1 MAPDVRFLSRDRI
14 DAERWDRAVLA
25 DPVPLPYGLSW
36 WLDASTEG
44 RWDGLV
50 VDDYRVVLPLPRL
63 RRYRLL
69 PVYIRPPFTQQIG
82 PFGSLRDGDL
92 RAMLGRVP
100 TRFQV
105 SLPLRPWI
113 DRDEVPS
120 DFSVRKRVNFVLDL
134 SPPFETVRRGFQ
146 KRMRQYLNQDTDME
160 DHVVSREEVIELCRT
175 QLGDKGGIRG
185 FHWQRLSAI
194 IDACQARSLGECRGM
209 SENGTLLCVGFY
221 PHLAG
226 RAFNLAAASTQ
237 AGFERRAMI
246 HLLAR
251 KMQQMS
257 GEPGAAFDFE
267 GSELPGVREFF
278 SRFGGKDEGYFV
290 VEKQWFGLKR

>member
-14 DAERWDRAVLA
+14 DAERWDRAVMA
-25 DPVPLPYGLSW
+25 DAVPLPYGLSW

-63 RRYRLL
+63 HRYRGV

-92 RAMLGRVP
+92 RALLSRVP
-100 TRFQV
+100 PKFQV

-113 DRDEVPS
+113 DRDEVPAG
-120 DFSVRKRVNFVLDL
+120 FSVRKRVNFVLDL
-134 SPPFETVRRGFQ
+134 SPSFETVRRGFQ
-146 KRMRQYLNQDTDME
+146 KRMRQYLNQDTEME
-160 DHVVSREEVIELCRT
+160 DHVVTREEVIELCSS

-185 FHWQRLSAI
+185 FHWKRLSAI
-194 IDACQARSLGECRGM
+194 IDACQERSLGECRGM

-221 PHLAG
+221 PRLAG

-237 AGFERRAMI
+237 AGFDRRAMI

-251 KMQQMS
+251 VMREMS
-257 GEPGAAFDFE
+257 GQPGAAFDFE
-267 GSELPGVREFF
+267 GSELPGVKEFF
-278 SRFGGKDEGYFV
+278 SRFGGKDEGYYV
-290 VEKQWFGLKR
+290 VDKKWFGLKP